1 MKKILILL
9 CIVSVVG
16 FSGCGNKENEDSLN
30 SSTNIVENQ
39 DNIENNSEV
48 NTESL
53 TNGTENNSV
62 TNIANVVNEDKNATE
77 NNTNSSFDK
86 DKVAKEENATVTNNT
101 ERFDSQVPKEDSKG
115 ITILKFKN
123 TNSDETIKALN
134 GKKVSITG
142 YLSTL
147 SPLNGEFAYLMNMP
161 YQSCPFCV
169 PGTSAITNTLA
180 IFAGNKDKIKF
191 TDQPVTVVGTLETG
205 SFTDEFGYE
214 YGVRLNDVT
223 VNLANVDELS
233 DKVKQYNVLAESG
246 VVSNI
251 YNSIMTV
258 DYSVFYDYY
267 ELEEPEKIDLT
278 IINNTKNSLNG
289 YNSKGEYNKLVTL
302 MNSLVDLA
310 NTANKDIEANNY
322 SNFGIYQNTLENLYY
337 DFAYW
342 MAEGEL

>member
-9 CIVSVVG
+9 CMVCIVC
-16 FSGCGNKENEDSLN
+16 FSGCGNKDSENSLN
-30 SSTNIVENQ
+30 SATNLAGNQ
-39 DNIENNSEV
+39 NEIKNNSVV

-53 TNGTENNSV
+53 TNEIENNSE
-62 TNIANVVNEDKNATE
+62 TNVNEDKNTTNTAT
-77 NNTNSSFDK
+77 NNANSSFDK
-86 DKVAKEENATVTNNT
+86 DKVAKEENVTVTNNT
-101 ERFDSQVPKEDSKG
+101 DRFDSQVPKEDSKG
-115 ITILKFKN
+115 ITVLKFKN

-191 TDQPVTVVGTLETG
+191 TDQPVTVIGTLETG
-205 SFTDEFGYE
+205 NFTDEFGYE
-214 YGVRLNDVT
+214 YGVRLNNVT
-223 VNLANVDELS
+223 VNLADVDELS

-267 ELEEPEKIDLT
+267 ELEKPET
-278 IINNTKNSLNG
+278 IALDSITYTKNSLTG

-302 MNSLVDLA
+302 MNNLVNLA
-310 NTANKDIEANNY
+310 NTVNKDIEDNNY

-337 DFAYW
+337 EFAYW